1 MTIKINGD
9 IVSNDLKEVYQFFGF
24 ECTCP
29 ADIRDAINTLPKGET
44 LDVKINSGGGYVDD
58 GKEIYSILR
67 GRSDVSIEVES
78 IAGSAASLIA
88 MAGPS
93 KISPAGMLMIH
104 NVSCSAGGNKRDMK
118 KTAEILDTYDRT
130 LAAAYCEKTGMDEDA
145 ILKLMDKETWLTA
158 EKAVELGFIDAISER
173 GVSATNGT
181 VMVTNDMIA
190 QFRAVKDREKQLN
203 EVKQNLLEDLD
214 DFGV

>member
-9 IVSNDLKEVYQFFGF
+9 IVSNNLKEVYQFFGF

-29 ADIRDAINTLPKGET
+29 ADVRDAINTLPKGET

-78 IAGSAASLIA
+78 IAGSAASVIA

-104 NVSCSAGGNKRDMK
+104 NVSCNAGGNKRDMK

-130 LAAAYCEKTGMDEDA
+130 LAAAYREKTGMDEDE

-181 VMVTNDMIA
+181 VMVSDDMIA